1 MGGGSHGLAA
11 LARLAGAVGIAAV
24 LIVGLALQMQV
35 LVLRDEG
42 APIRIQE
49 KPSIEPGVDHISVEI
64 WPTGEVWV
72 EGRWLGVWVQDGR
85 KNRWVGESVGSEIA
99 RLLAQAPEIR
109 IEIDY
114 DDGVPPDLVWRVVD
128 QVGLEH
134 LMETYRLPPLLQL
147 PASPGVIAS
156 SLLRSPSSA
165 PPIS

>member
-1 MGGGSHGLAA
+1 M
-11 LARLAGAVGIAAV
+11 ARLAGGVGIAAV
-24 LIVGLALQMQV
+24 LIVGLALQMQL

-49 KPSIEPGVDHISVEI
+49 KPSIAPGVDHISVEI
-64 WPTGEVWV
+64 RPTGEVWV

-128 QVGLEH
+128 
-134 LMETYRLPPLLQL
+134 
-147 PASPGVIAS
+147 
-156 SLLRSPSSA
+156 
-165 PPIS
+165 

>member
-1 MGGGSHGLAA
+1 M
-11 LARLAGAVGIAAV
+11 ARLAGGVGIAAV
-24 LIVGLALQMQV
+24 LIVGLALQMQL

-49 KPSIEPGVDHISVEI
+49 KPSIAPGVDHISVEI
-64 WPTGEVWV
+64 RPTGEVWV

-99 RLLAQAPEIR
+99 RLLTLAPEVR

-114 DDGVPPDLVWRVVD
+114 DESVASDLVWRVVD

-134 LMETYRLPPLLQL
+134 LMETYRLPPLPRLL
-147 PASPGVIAS
+147 ASPGVIAA

-165 PPIS
+165 PPVS

>member
-1 MGGGSHGLAA
+1 M
-11 LARLAGAVGIAAV
+11 ARLAGGVGIAAV
-24 LIVGLALQMQV
+24 LIVGLALQMQL
-35 LVLRDEG
+35 LVLRDIG

-49 KPSIEPGVDHISVEI
+49 KPSITPEAERISIEI

-85 KNRWVGESVGSEIA
+85 KNRWVGESVSTEVA
-99 RLLAQAPEIR
+99 RLLALAPEIR

-134 LMETYRLPPLLQL
+134 LMETYPLPPLPRL
-147 PASPGVIAS
+147 PASPDVVAW
-156 SLLRSPSSA
+156 SLLRSPSSVSH
-165 PPIS
+165 IS

>member
-1 MGGGSHGLAA
+1 M
-11 LARLAGAVGIAAV
+11 ARLAGGVGIAAV
-24 LIVGLALQMQV
+24 LIVGLALQMQL

-49 KPSIEPGVDHISVEI
+49 KPSIAPGVDHISVEI
-64 WPTGEVWV
+64 RPTGEVWV

-128 QVGLEH
+128 QVGLER
-134 LMETYRLPPLLQL
+134 LMEAYRLPPLPRL
-147 PASPGVIAS
+147 PASPDVIAS
-156 SLLRSPSSA
+156 RHIWSPSSG
-165 PPIS
+165 PPVS